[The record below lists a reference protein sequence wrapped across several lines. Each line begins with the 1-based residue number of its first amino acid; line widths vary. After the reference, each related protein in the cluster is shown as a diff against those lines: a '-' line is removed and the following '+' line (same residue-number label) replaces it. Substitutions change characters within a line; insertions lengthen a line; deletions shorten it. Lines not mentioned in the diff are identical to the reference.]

1 MYVDEHACIGCTH
14 CAGAAPSTFFMEEGH
29 GRARVYQQQGD
40 ASGVIQDAIEMCPVS
55 FGTRVAPVNLFFM
68 C

>member
-1 MYVDEHACIGCTH
+1 MSSAISLAVYVDEHACVGCTH
-14 CAGAAPSTFFMEEGH
+14 CAGAAPSTFFMEQGH

-40 ASGVIQDAIEMCPVS
+40 AAGVIQDAIEMCPVRDMLS
-55 FGTRVAPVNLFFM
+55 